1 MAVPFLALL
10 VGCIEFGLDPV
21 DTDVP
26 PVRAVVI
33 DAFDQAPAAP
43 VDVLF
48 VVDDTASMAH
58 EQSVL
63 AASFGPLADSFDA
76 THVAWQIGV
85 VRGDAGRSDAG
96 VLVGQ
101 PWILAPDTP
110 GAASQLADHLRVGT
124 DGLPPE
130 AGLYAA
136 TRALQLSVPG
146 GPNAGFR
153 RAGAALDVVF
163 VSDED
168 DHSDGWLGSD
178 PISAFLAVLAEVGAD
193 GPQARAFAVVGPM
206 PSGCTTVTGDA
217 RPGARY
223 AEVAQQTG
231 GFVQSICDVRFT
243 ALADRLLSQ
252 AATPSARFPL
262 SQDPIDGTVR
272 VEIDGLRWID
282 GWSFDRDGGAEV
294 VFVDPPAVGAHVVIS
309 YVVEVSG

>member
-1 MAVPFLALL
+1 MAGPFLAVL

-26 PVRAVVI
+26 PVRAVVV

-76 THVAWQIGV
+76 SHVAWQVGV
-85 VRGDAGRSDAG
+85 VRGNGARSDVG

-101 PWILAPDTP
+101 PWVLAPDAP
-110 GAASQLADHLRVGT
+110 GAARQLADRLRVGT

-130 AGLYAA
+130 GGLYAA
-136 TRALQLSVPG
+136 TRALELAVSG

-153 RAGAALDVVF
+153 RPGAALDVVF

-168 DHSDGWLGSD
+168 NHSDGWLGPD
-178 PISAFLAVLAEVGAD
+178 PIAAFLAVFAESGAG
-193 GPQARAFAVVGPM
+193 GPSARAFAVIGPM
-206 PSGCTTVTGDA
+206 PSGCTTSTGEA

-223 AEVAQQTG
+223 AEIAEQTG
-231 GFVQSICDVRFT
+231 GFVQSICADRFT
-243 ALADRLLSQ
+243 DLADRLLDQ
-252 AATPSARFPL
+252 AAEPAARFPL
-262 SQDPIDGTVR
+262 SQDPIDGTIR
-272 VEIDGLRWID
+272 VDVDGLRWID
-282 GWSFDRDGGAEV
+282 GWSFQRDGGAAV
-294 VFVDPPAVGAHVVIS
+294 VFTDPPAVGARIAIS